1 MLPRPPEFAGTPPGY
16 QTVFIDFGNV
26 IAFFDH
32 HMATHRLAP
41 FTDMPEDEL
50 FRTLYGGQL
59 EEDYEH
65 GRITTEEY
73 VKGAMTAGR
82 LTCDPDYFVAAFQSI
97 FTPNPELIDLI
108 PRLKPRYRLVLA
120 SNT

>member
-1 MLPRPPEFAGTPPGY
+1 MRFPVLMF
-16 QTVFIDFGNV
+16 DFGNV

-32 HMATHRLAP
+32 HRATGLLAR

-65 GRITTEEY
+65 GRITTDEY
-73 VKGAMTAGR
+73 VTKAMTAGR
-82 LTCDPDYFVAAFQSI
+82 TS
-97 FTPNPELIDLI
+97 
-108 PRLKPRYRLVLA
+108 RR
-120 SNT
+120 